1 MNLGFDSTFALSPDG
16 RWLAIATGR
25 GLWLRSLEDSTL
37 RHLPGTAGAYLP
49 FWSPDNKAIAFFA
62 EGKLKRLDLP
72 EGAPVI
78 LADAPNARG
87 ALGARWA

>member
-1 MNLGFDSTFALSPDG
+1 MARNRHGTRPLVT
-16 RWLAIATGR
+16 I
-25 GLWLRSLEDSTL
+25 LEDSTL